1 MEKIEP
7 MDILQAP
14 SKNDIIIARIC
25 QWIKTS
31 NDNPKT
37 KTSTIVFKKILL
49 KNFKIIRT

>member
-1 MEKIEP
+1 MGKIEP

-14 SKNDIIIARIC
+14 SKNDIIVARTC

-31 NDNPKT
+31 NDDPKT